1 MRKKLLALGL
11 AGMMMLGA
19 LAGCGGGDTT
29 PADKGSGD
37 TAQADTGADTSKD
50 NAKGSGDM
58 KIGMSIS
65 SRDQFLSTLE
75 TAVSDAAKE
84 AGVTFNSFDAN
95 NDIQLQ
101 INHVQT
107 CAADNYDAIII
118 NMVDS
123 TNAKELIAAAGD
135 MKVVF
140 VNRGPDDMSVLN
152 DNIMY
157 VGSNELDSGR
167 FQGEFLAKYFKE
179 KNMTEANIVM
189 MQGTLGLDHTNKR
202 TSSSLKALEDAGI
215 KVNIAYQDT
224 AEYDRAKAM
233 DKFTQFL
240 GTGKPFDAVICNNDD
255 MALGCIEAY
264 KASGVTEIPVPI
276 VGIDATK
283 GGCEAIENGD
293 LAFTVFQDP
302 KGQGGGAIKCAMAM
316 VKGEPV
322 EGEED
327 HILWIPFEPV
337 DKSNVAE
344 YAAK

>member
-1 MRKKLLALGL
+1 
-11 AGMMMLGA
+11 
-19 LAGCGGGDTT
+19 
-29 PADKGSGD
+29 
-37 TAQADTGADTSKD
+37 
-50 NAKGSGDM
+50 M
-58 KIGMSIS
+58 KIGLSMS

-75 TAVSDAAKE
+75 TAVLEDAKA
-84 AGVTFNSFDAN
+84 AGVTCNSFDAN
-95 NDIQLQ
+95 NDIQQQL
-101 INHVQT
+101 NHVQT
-107 CAADNYDAIII
+107 CAADGYSAMIVNL
-118 NMVDS
+118 VDS
-123 TNAKELIAAAGD
+123 TNAQEIINAAGD

-140 VNRGPDDMSVLN
+140 VNRSPDTALLSDDVMF
-152 DNIMY
+152 
-157 VGSNELDSGR
+157 VGSNEEDSGS
-167 FQGEFLAKYFKE
+167 FQGEFLANYFKE
-179 KNMTEANIVM
+179 KGMNEVSIVM

-202 TSSSLKALEDAGI
+202 TEFSIKGLEDAGI

-264 KASGVTEIPVPI
+264 KSTGVTEIPVPI

-302 KGQGGGAIKCAMAM
+302 KGQGSGAIKCAVAM

-322 EGEED
+322 EGAQD

-337 DKSNVAE
+337 DKDNVDQ
-344 YAAK
+344 YMK